1 MALCFYSHIFNRAAV
16 TFGIESANVVGYQNI
31 ETVSGFNFFTPTFNK
46 TGATEKSY
54 NINDIQLDASTATSW
69 TDNIQL
75 LDEGGATV
83 STYYYVAAGELLAD
97 KACWTEDFAT
107 AVDFDI
113 EAGTSF
119 ILETQAPV
127 IITVSGEVLKGNLTL
142 TSVAGFNFV
151 GNATP
156 SGMNIQGITL
166 DAALATSWTDN
177 IQLLDEGG
185 STIATYYYVAAGE
198 LLADKACWTEDFATA
213 ADVEID
219 AGQGFILETTNGDV
233 TITLPMALAQ

>member
-1 MALCFYSHIFNRAAV
+1 M
-16 TFGIESANVVGYQNI
+16 ESANVVGYQNI

-46 TGATEKSY
+46 TGAEVKSY
-54 NINDIQLDASTATSW
+54 NINEIKLDSSTATSW
-69 TDNIQL
+69 ADNIQI

-83 STYYYVAAGELLAD
+83 STYYYVGAGELLQD

-107 AVDFDI
+107 AVDIDI
-113 EAGTSF
+113 DAGTSF

-127 IITVSGEVLKGNLTL
+127 VVTVSGEVLKGNLTL
-142 TSVAGFNFV
+142 TSVSGFNFV

-156 SGMNIQGITL
+156 AGMNIQNIKL
-166 DAALATSWTDN
+166 NAALATSWTDN

-185 STIATYYYVAAGE
+185 STVATYYYVAAGE
-198 LLADKACWTEDFATA
+198 LLQDKACWTEDFATP

-219 AGQGFILETTNGDV
+219 PAQGFILETTNADV
-233 TITLPMALAQ
+233 GITLPMAIAE